1 MQIQRDDIIIR
12 KAIIHILDS
21 HNGYLALSN
30 DLLDLGPDL
39 MEFIRGHIFKILE
52 SDDTKKCQFDGSLSP
67 VLSLLESMD
76 EKCDNSGGRSDRGQ
90 FPVIQCCTSGASENE
105 L

>member
-12 KAIIHILDS
+12 KGIIHILDS
-21 HNGYLALSN
+21 HNGYLGLSN

-67 VLSLLESMD
+67 VLSLWNRWMKRRMKALW
-76 EKCDNSGGRSDRGQ
+76 KPAVYCRRV
-90 FPVIQCCTSGASENE
+90 FLILCATV
-105 L
+105 